1 MKVTLNMKNKN
12 MLLILTMC
20 IGTFLCMLD
29 TTVMN
34 IALPAIQTSM
44 NVPLDRLSWALNI
57 YTITFAVLTIP
68 LARIADIFGRNKVYL
83 IGLLTFAI
91 GSFVSGDANVPATL
105 IIGRGI
111 QSIGAAI
118 IFPTSMTI
126 AIASTSQSKRKT
138 ALLTIGLTQGLASTL
153 GPTIGGVVTE
163 FLGWRWVFYI
173 NLPLLLIAFIGVTL
187 QLPLRHEPRTNAKI
201 DFGGMFLLMI
211 TLFSLTLSL
220 TQGTDWG
227 WTSSRILSLAGLT
240 IIAFVAFIFLESR
253 VKSPMVR
260 LDLFADRQFSG
271 ASLTVILAGLLLVSV
286 MVIMPTF
293 FTQVQGKTE
302 LVAALLITPASFMIF
317 VMSPIAGTLIEHYGP
332 RLIIGFGFLSMAIGY
347 GILGFMNPDH
357 YWQTLIGLMLLG
369 TGYGVIIGPITV
381 LAASDFEGEKLTAS
395 QSVMGVLRQIGN
407 VLAVAIFVSLLTSNI
422 STAKT
427 TAWHDAQT
435 QIEKTSLSQTTKQ
448 KMLSA
453 TQQRF
458 IGTGAKTST
467 HQSNGISK
475 HQQAQIIS
483 RETKLA
489 TQRAHVNQ
497 LSAQQQVIVR
507 KQIQERVTQKVVAI
521 VKKDNYEIKSTG
533 DSIAKHTKSL
543 ISQAFLVLYRHAF
556 PFAISFIFVALLFYR
571 RKDYLAIIKHDVKI
585 AR

>member
-1 MKVTLNMKNKN
+1 MKNKN

-44 NVPLDRLSWALNI
+44 NVPLDQLSWALNI

-68 LARIADIFGRNKVYL
+68 LARLADIFGRNKVYL
-83 IGLLTFAI
+83 LGLLTFAI
-91 GSFVSGDANVPATL
+91 GSFVSGDANIPATL
-105 IIGRGI
+105 IVGRGI

-126 AIASTSQSKRKT
+126 AIASTSQEKRKT

-173 NLPLLLIAFIGVTL
+173 NLPLLLIAFIAVIM
-187 QLPLRHEPRTNAKI
+187 QLPLRHEPRINAKI
-201 DFGGMFLLMI
+201 DFGGMLLLMV

-220 TQGTDWG
+220 TQATDWG
-227 WTSSRILSLAGLT
+227 WTSKRIIGLAVLT
-240 IIAFVAFIFLESR
+240 VIAFIAFVFLESR

-271 ASLTVILAGLLLVSV
+271 AALTVILAGLLLIAV

-302 LVAALLITPASFMIF
+302 LIAALLITPASFMIF
-317 VMSPIAGTLIEHYGP
+317 VMSPIAGNIIEHYGP
-332 RLIIGFGFLSMAIGY
+332 RLIITLGFLSMAAGY
-347 GILGFMNPDH
+347 GVLGFMNPDR
-357 YWQTLIGLMLLG
+357 YWQTLIGLVLLG
-369 TGYGVIIGPITV
+369 AGYGVIIGPITV

-395 QSVMGVLRQIGN
+395 QSVMGVLRQIGS

-422 STAKT
+422 NTAKT
-427 TAWHDAQT
+427 TAWHDARNR
-435 QIEKTSLSQTTKQ
+435 IEQTSLSQTTKQ
-448 KMLSA
+448 KMLTVTHQHFTSN
-453 TQQRF
+453 
-458 IGTGAKTST
+458 GAKTSG
-467 HQSNGISK
+467 HHSNGISQQ
-475 HQQAQIIS
+475 QQAQIIS
-483 RETKLA
+483 RETALA
-489 TQRAHVNQ
+489 TVKAHVDQ
-497 LSAQQQVIVR
+497 LPAPQQAIVR
-507 KQIQERVTQKVVAI
+507 QQIKTQVTKKVSAVI
-521 VKKDNYEIKSTG
+521 KHDNREIKRTSS
-533 DSIAKHTKSL
+533 SIATHTKSL
-543 ISQAFLVLYRHAF
+543 ISQAFLTLCRHAF
-556 PFAISFIFVALLFYR
+556 PFAIVFVFVALLFYR
-571 RKDYLAIIKHDVKI
+571 RKDYLALIHHDVKVEQ
-585 AR
+585 

>member
-1 MKVTLNMKNKN
+1 MKNKQ

-34 IALPAIQTSM
+34 IALPAIQSNM
-44 NVPLDRLSWALNI
+44 NVSLDRLSWALNI

-68 LARIADIFGRNKVYL
+68 LARLADIFGRNKVYL

-91 GSFVSGDANVPATL
+91 GSFVSGNAGIPATL

-126 AIASTSQSKRKT
+126 AIASTTQAKRKT

-153 GPTIGGVVTE
+153 GPTIGGVVTQ

-173 NLPLLLIAFIGVTL
+173 NLPLLLIAFVGVVL
-187 QLPLRHEPRTNAKI
+187 QLPIRNETKINAKI
-201 DFGGMFLLMI
+201 DFGGMILLMV
-211 TLFSLTLSL
+211 TLFSLTLAL

-227 WTSSRILSLAGLT
+227 WTSSRIISLAVLT
-240 IIAFVAFIFLESR
+240 IVAFVGFILLESR
-253 VKSPMVR
+253 VESPMVR

-271 ASLTVILAGLLLVSV
+271 AALTVILAGLLLVAV

-293 FTQVQGKTE
+293 FTQVQNKTE
-302 LVAALLITPASFMIF
+302 LVAALLVTPASFMIF
-317 VMSPIAGTLIEHYGP
+317 LTSPIAGNLIEHFGP
-332 RLIIGFGFLSMAIGY
+332 RLIITSGFIAMAAGY
-347 GILGFMNPDH
+347 AVLGYMNPAH
-357 YWQTLIGLMLLG
+357 YWQTLLGLMLLG
-369 TGYGVIIGPITV
+369 IGYGVVIGPITV

-427 TAWHDAQT
+427 TAWHQAQN
-435 QIEKTSLSQTTKQ
+435 QINQTTLPQNVKT

-453 TQQRF
+453 THQHF
-458 IGTGAKTST
+458 TGTGAST
-467 HQSNGISK
+467 THHQESGISK
-475 HQQAQIIS
+475 QQAALII
-483 RETKLA
+483 RQQTTAAIAKA
-489 TQRAHVNQ
+489 NVDQ
-497 LSAQQQVIVR
+497 LPAAQQTIIR
-507 KQIQERVTQKVVAI
+507 PKIKTAVTQKVTTTVANNNHI
-521 VKKDNYEIKSTG
+521 IKQTSNHIST
-533 DSIAKHTKSL
+533 HTHTL
-543 ISQAFLVLYRHAF
+543 ISQAFLSLYRSAF
-556 PFAISFIFVALLFYR
+556 PITISFIFVGFIFYR
-571 RKDYLAIIKHDVKI
+571 RHDYQALIHHDVK
-585 AR
+585 AD